1 MENPSSAPAQ
11 AFRVSVPRRVG
22 PTSSSSTTQAGF
34 RMAGRGCLFELMP
47 YGDAGAIV
55 VDMAREVLPV
65 VRGTPVL
72 AGVCGTEPFR
82 LMDVFLRE

>member
-1 MENPSSAPAQ
+1 
-11 AFRVSVPRRVG
+11 
-22 PTSSSSTTQAGF
+22 
-34 RMAGRGCLFELMP
+34 MAGRGCLSELMP
-47 YGDAGAIV
+47 YGDASAIV